1 VEKHSRENADSI
13 VTDEVGVWIA
23 GGISL
28 WEMNRFMLE
37 LDRQIDHGL
46 GSMMV

>member
-1 VEKHSRENADSI
+1 MDSI
-13 VTDEVGVWIA
+13 VTDETNVWIA

-37 LDRQIDHGL
+37 LDRQIDHTL
-46 GSMMV
+46 GFLTV